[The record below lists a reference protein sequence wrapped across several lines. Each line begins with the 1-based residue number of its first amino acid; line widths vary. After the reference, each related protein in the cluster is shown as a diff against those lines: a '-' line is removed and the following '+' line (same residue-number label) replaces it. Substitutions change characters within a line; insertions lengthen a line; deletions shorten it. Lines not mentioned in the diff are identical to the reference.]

1 MAAEINSYIAVGK
14 VLGVFG
20 HQGWLKVQVY
30 SGNTSRFDKIKVI
43 FFQTESGMSGKV
55 LNAYEQRGP
64 NLIIQLKG
72 IDNPESAKLL
82 KGQEI
87 FLPDSEQLELPDDQY
102 YIHDLIGLQVFDV
115 EKGFVGEIV
124 EVWSG
129 GASDILVIRNGE
141 DELLLPAVA
150 EFVKEIDRSDR
161 RMLVRLWEEL

>member
-1 MAAEINSYIAVGK
+1 MAAESDSYIAVGK
-14 VLGVFG
+14 ILGVFG
-20 HQGWLKVQVY
+20 YQGWLKVLVY
-30 SGNTSRFDKIKVI
+30 SGNATRFDNIKVI

-55 LNAYEQRGP
+55 LIAHEQRGP
-64 NLIIQLKG
+64 NLIIKLKG

-82 KGQEI
+82 KDQEI

-102 YIHDLIGLQVFDV
+102 YIHDLIGLKVVDV
-115 EKGFVGEIV
+115 EKGIVGEIV

-141 DELLLPAVA
+141 EELLIPAVA
-150 EFVKEIDRSDR
+150 EFVKEIDLSER